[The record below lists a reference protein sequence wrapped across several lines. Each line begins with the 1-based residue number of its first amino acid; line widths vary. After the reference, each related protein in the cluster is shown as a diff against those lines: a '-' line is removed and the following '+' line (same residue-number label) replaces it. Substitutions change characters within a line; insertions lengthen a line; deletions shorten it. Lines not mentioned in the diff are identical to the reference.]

1 MRVHMLSCSV
11 MSDSV
16 TVAYQTP
23 VSTRFPRHKY
33 WSGLSLPT
41 PEELPNPEIS
51 LYLLCLLP
59 WHADSLEAP
68 LFIINV
74 YYFHVNVF
82 LFI

>member
-33 WSGLSLPT
+33 WSALPLPT

-51 LYLLCLLP
+51 LSLLCLLP

>member
-1 MRVHMLSCSV
+1 MLSCSV

-16 TVAYQTP
+16 TVACQTP
-23 VSTRFPRHKY
+23 KSMRFLRHKY
-33 WSGLSLPT
+33 WNGLLLPT
-41 PEELPNPEIS
+41 PEDLPNPGIS

-59 WHADSLEAP
+59 WHAGSLEAP

>member
-33 WSGLSLPT
+33 WSALPLPT
-41 PEELPNPEIS
+41 PEELPNPDAF
-51 LYLLCLLP
+51 LYLVEKIL
-59 WHADSLEAP
+59 ATYIFS
-68 LFIINV
+68 
-74 YYFHVNVF
+74 
-82 LFI
+82 